1 MSHDRV
7 PENFH
12 SLHRQE
18 EYLRSRAIELIA
30 DNSDLALHLAVA
42 EIAMDLTDLLR
53 QVPSD
58 DEDFKV
64 VQILG
69 IRIFN
74 AFGASLKL
82 AMSGYSQNSALL
94 MRDILETVFLMD
106 MFRKDRSAIQQWREA
121 KSAKESICVSSQ
133 GASGSQGRFSLTS
146 VLARMTSFRMTA
158 VRASFGF
165 LPLSFSLS

>member
-74 AFGASLKL
+74 AFGASL
-82 AMSGYSQNSALL
+82 SS
-94 MRDILETVFLMD
+94 RCPDIRKTVL
-106 MFRKDRSAIQQWREA
+106 
-121 KSAKESICVSSQ
+121 C
-133 GASGSQGRFSLTS
+133 
-146 VLARMTSFRMTA
+146 
-158 VRASFGF
+158 
-165 LPLSFSLS
+165 